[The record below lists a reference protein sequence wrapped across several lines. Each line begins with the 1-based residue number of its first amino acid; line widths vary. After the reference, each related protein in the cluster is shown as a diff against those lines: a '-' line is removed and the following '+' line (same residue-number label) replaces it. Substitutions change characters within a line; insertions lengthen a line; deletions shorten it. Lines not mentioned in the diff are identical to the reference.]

1 MTAAEAVL
9 AFIRTTFKWF
19 HASLFAIPLKQDR
32 RWQPQWLVNVAGDE
46 KDNRV
51 WRNAGQLAVL
61 ALQEQEPSVLAPP
74 YHHHHRHS
82 PWPGRAQPGD
92 R

>member
-9 AFIRTTFKWF
+9 FIRTTFKWF